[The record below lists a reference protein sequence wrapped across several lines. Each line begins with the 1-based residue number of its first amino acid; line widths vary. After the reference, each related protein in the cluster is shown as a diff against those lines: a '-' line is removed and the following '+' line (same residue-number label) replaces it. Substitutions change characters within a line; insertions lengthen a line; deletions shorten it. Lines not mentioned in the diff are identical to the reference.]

1 MSLIA
6 ISQRVAVDTQFGERR
21 NCLDQLWTK
30 FMMACGLT
38 PIPVPNEA
46 EAARSLCGALPLSG
60 ILLTGGNDLSAY
72 GGDAPERDTT
82 ENALIDIAQGR
93 TLPVLG
99 VCRGMQMIQ
108 HRFGIRLGRVT
119 GHVARRQVISIDG
132 KPAEVNSYHNF
143 GATETRP
150 PLEAWALC
158 GRWGHQGGTP
168 RQRTHYGDHVAS
180 RAVEPLRAHAIFHS
194 SSNFLDHTKCALSFL
209 RRAVAVAWADY
220 ATSGRN
226 ASSNSPRSCSSND
239 KSRHCVVAERRR
251 LASCAVIART

>member
-1 MSLIA
+1 VSLIA

-38 PIPVPNEA
+38 PIAVPNEA
-46 EAARSLCGALPLSG
+46 EAARSLCGALSLSG

-82 ENALIDIAQGR
+82 ENALIDIAQDR

-108 HRFGIRLGRVT
+108 HRLGIRLERVT
-119 GHVARRQVISIDG
+119 GHVARRQVISIHG
-132 KPAEVNSYHNF
+132 KPAEVNSYHDF

-150 PLEAWALC
+150 PLEAWAYADDGVVKAVRHAN
-158 GRWGHQGGTP
+158 GRIMGIMWHPERLSPFAP
-168 RQRTHYGDHVAS
+168 RDISFFQQFFGS
-180 RAVEPLRAHAIFHS
+180 R
-194 SSNFLDHTKCALSFL
+194 
-209 RRAVAVAWADY
+209 
-220 ATSGRN
+220 
-226 ASSNSPRSCSSND
+226 
-239 KSRHCVVAERRR
+239 
-251 LASCAVIART
+251 

>member
-93 TLPVLG
+93 NLPVLG

-108 HRFGIRLGRVT
+108 HRLGIRLGRVT

-150 PLEAWALC
+150 PLEAWAYADDGVIKAVRHAN
-158 GRWGHQGGTP
+158 GRIMGIMWHP
-168 RQRTHYGDHVAS
+168 ERLSPFAS
-180 RAVEPLRAHAIFHS
+180 RDI
-194 SSNFLDHTKCALSFL
+194 SFFQQFFG
-209 RRAVAVAWADY
+209 
-220 ATSGRN
+220 SQ
-226 ASSNSPRSCSSND
+226 
-239 KSRHCVVAERRR
+239 
-251 LASCAVIART
+251 